1 MAEKIN
7 NQNNPFISLNSY
19 KDFNNNLF
27 YSREKQV
34 EDAMTIIQSNSF
46 LAISGDVASGKSS
59 FIDAGLIPRIKKG
72 FNGINGSK
80 VIDCWQM
87 VTSRFNRV
95 PGWIY
100 TKTKSSKKNVKEKY
114 QPSDEALRFY
124 MEKNEIGKREVEEL
138 KAFNKEQFYSDLKK
152 LENQIKVYG

>member
-59 FIDAGLIPRIKKG
+59 FIDAGLIPR
-72 FNGINGSK
+72 
-80 VIDCWQM
+80 
-87 VTSRFNRV
+87 
-95 PGWIY
+95 
-100 TKTKSSKKNVKEKY
+100 
-114 QPSDEALRFY
+114 
-124 MEKNEIGKREVEEL
+124 
-138 KAFNKEQFYSDLKK
+138 NKERL
-152 LENQIKVYG
+152 

>member
-72 FNGINGSK
+72 FNGINGSQWSI
-80 VIDCWQM
+80 VNF
-87 VTSRFNRV
+87 R
-95 PGWIY
+95 PGISPVENLCHALSSEGNLY
-100 TKTKSSKKNVKEKY
+100 ISDNDSKPSSFLEAIFGGVKT
-114 QPSDEALRFY
+114 
-124 MEKNEIGKREVEEL
+124 I
-138 KAFNKEQFYSDLKK
+138 
-152 LENQIKVYG
+152 

>member
-46 LAISGDVASGKSS
+46 LAISEMYLVNHHS
-59 FIDAGLIPRIKKG
+59 LML
-72 FNGINGSK
+72 
-80 VIDCWQM
+80 V
-87 VTSRFNRV
+87 
-95 PGWIY
+95 
-100 TKTKSSKKNVKEKY
+100 
-114 QPSDEALRFY
+114 
-124 MEKNEIGKREVEEL
+124 
-138 KAFNKEQFYSDLKK
+138 
-152 LENQIKVYG
+152 